1 MDPLSVLR
9 EFASEQKL
17 DQVVVDGTR
26 IEYVLPSLSFNRIR
40 ISAAAY
46 CLMAIISVH
55 IKIHSSMGI

>member
-26 IEYVLPSLSFNRIR
+26 IEYVLPSLSFNRKGNSFIPQKVEE
-40 ISAAAY
+40 
-46 CLMAIISVH
+46 C
-55 IKIHSSMGI
+55 GC